1 MIDWLS
7 VALTKKVGYD
17 KSPLSMPRPTAPLDK
32 GDCLCHHHHMFTQHI
47 PRLDRALQRVQG
59 LLIATHI
66 GEVTV
71 KMRRDIEVKVQSHN
85 VYDEKGVLCLLGTN
99 LTYTLCIRQVSAHE
113 YLPPIWKDIAG
124 GPKRQHMKRL
134 QKALD
139 DTACFL
145 RFHAPIVV
153 MPGLIKLTLA
163 LGFSWIT

>member
-71 KMRRDIEVKVQSHN
+71 KMRQDIEVKVQARK
-85 VYDEKGVLCLLGTN
+85 VYDKKGVLCLLGTN
-99 LTYTLCIRQVSAHE
+99 LTNILCIGQVSDQE
-113 YLPPIWKDIAG
+113 YLPPIWKDLAG
-124 GPKRQHMKRL
+124 GPKHQHMKTL
-134 QKALD
+134 QKVLD
-139 DTACFL
+139 DTACCL

-153 MPGLIKLTLA
+153 MPGLLKLTLA